1 LIGFILF
8 LIASLSDF
16 LDGYLAR
23 KWHQVTS
30 FGKFMDPIADKLLVD
45 ACLIFLLTTP
55 LWAAEQVT
63 VVPVLVV
70 IILIGRDLI
79 VDALRLVAVEKGTVI
94 AANIFGKMKTVAEMV
109 AICFVFLNDWP
120 FSYLGLP
127 VQYSVSVLLC
137 YIAAAISLLSGV
149 IYLVQNAKVLKGN

>member
-1 LIGFILF
+1 
-8 LIASLSDF
+8 
-16 LDGYLAR
+16 
-23 KWHQVTS
+23 
-30 FGKFMDPIADKLLVD
+30 
-45 ACLIFLLTTP
+45 
-55 LWAAEQVT
+55 
-63 VVPVLVV
+63 
-70 IILIGRDLI
+70 
-79 VDALRLVAVEKGTVI
+79 
-94 AANIFGKMKTVAEMV
+94 MV